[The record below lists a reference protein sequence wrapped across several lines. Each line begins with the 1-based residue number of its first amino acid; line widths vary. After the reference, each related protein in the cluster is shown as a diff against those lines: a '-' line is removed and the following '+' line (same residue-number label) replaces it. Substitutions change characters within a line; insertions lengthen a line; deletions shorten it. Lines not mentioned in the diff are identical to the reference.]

1 MSDFPPPPPPGFAS
15 SVAVPRESLSPMLA
29 KWTFGM
35 LWLSGV
41 VAAVRGL
48 LAFGVDQSLNEFLDT
63 FDDSALED
71 FMNRADA
78 YDTIDSVFA
87 ISMLATFVLL
97 IIFSFRS
104 YKAGQSLWNGNRKW
118 SRGFSVGG
126 WFIPFANAY
135 IPASLL
141 IETDKI
147 SRGSRANGHVD
158 ESWRNLSR
166 NNQFVVWFVLYAVG
180 IVLASRIS
188 SLDANVDDLEEI
200 SNSLVLGA
208 VGNGCL
214 FAASIVGGLAL
225 KRMSERL
232 SPTDIG

>member
-1 MSDFPPPPPPGFAS
+1 MSEFPPPPPPGVAS
-15 SVAVPRESLSPMLA
+15 SVALPRESLSPTLA
-29 KWTFGM
+29 KWTFGL
-35 LWLSGV
+35 LWLSG
-41 VAAVRGL
+41 AAAAARGL

-71 FMNRADA
+71 FVNRADA

-87 ISMLATFVLL
+87 VSVIATFVLL

-104 YKAGQSLWNGNRKW
+104 YKAGQSLWSGPRKW

-126 WFIPFANAY
+126 WFIPFANSY

-147 SRGSRANGHVD
+147 SRGSRANGRVD
-158 ESWRNLSR
+158 ESWRNLER
-166 NNQFVVWFVLYAVG
+166 DNLFVVWFVLYAIG
-180 IVLASRIS
+180 FILASRIS
-188 SLDANVDDLEEI
+188 GLDANVDDFEEI
-200 SNSLVLGA
+200 SNRLVLGA
-208 VGNGCL
+208 VGNACL
-214 FAASIVGGLAL
+214 FAGSIVGGLAL

-232 SPTDIG
+232 SPTAIG